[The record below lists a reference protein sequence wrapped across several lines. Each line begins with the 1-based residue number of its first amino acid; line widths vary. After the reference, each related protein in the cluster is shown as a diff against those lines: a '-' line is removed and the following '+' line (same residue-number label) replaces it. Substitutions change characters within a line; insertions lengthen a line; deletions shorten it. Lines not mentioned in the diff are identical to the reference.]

1 MNVSLE
7 FVYLNVYL
15 FYDQEYN
22 CEKVWNGTKLSFFGG
37 TVHNIYTC
45 YKGIGAKVM
54 YGISEVMAKHQITY
68 CV

>member
-22 CEKVWNGTKLSFFGG
+22 CEKVWNGTKLSFLAAQF
-37 TVHNIYTC
+37 TIYTPVI
-45 YKGIGAKVM
+45 KA
-54 YGISEVMAKHQITY
+54 
-68 CV
+68 